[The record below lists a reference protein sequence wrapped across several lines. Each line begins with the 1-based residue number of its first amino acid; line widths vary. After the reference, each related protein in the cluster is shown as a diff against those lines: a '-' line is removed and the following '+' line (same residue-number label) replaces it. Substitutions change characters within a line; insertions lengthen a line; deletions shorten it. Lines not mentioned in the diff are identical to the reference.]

1 MIGVD
6 VESHPSGAHH
16 ALPDPGGTTV
26 APAVHPSRRER
37 VGLELVAAYS
47 FVKAIALVAAGMGV
61 LGLLNGRVAIAANR
75 WLEGLALRPESR
87 IAGRMARY
95 ALPYLDRVSGRHLIE
110 IALGAF
116 FFAAVYAVE
125 GVGLWYCRRW
135 AEYLTI
141 GVSASFL
148 PFELVALFRHVTVPL
163 LVTFI
168 LNVAVVAFLAW
179 QVRVA
184 EKPLH
189 GAD

>member
-1 MIGVD
+1 VSS
-6 VESHPSGAHH
+6 VEVETDPSGAHPARADGTMEH
-16 ALPDPGGTTV
+16 AGPP
-26 APAVHPSRRER
+26 VHPSKRER

-47 FVKAIALVAAGMGV
+47 FVKAVALIAAGMGA

-75 WLEGLALRPESR
+75 WLEGLALRHESR
-87 IAGRMARY
+87 LAGRMADY
-95 ALPYLDRVSGRHLIE
+95 VLPYLDRVTGRHLIE

-116 FFAAVYAVE
+116 FFAAIYIIE
-125 GVGLWYCRRW
+125 GVGLWRCRRW

-148 PFELVALFRHVTVPL
+148 PFELIAIFRHVTLPL

-184 EKPLH
+184 EQPLTE
-189 GAD
+189 GE

>member
-1 MIGVD
+1 ME

-16 ALPDPGGTTV
+16 ALPDPGG
-26 APAVHPSRRER
+26 AGAEPAVHPSKRER

-47 FVKAIALVAAGMGV
+47 FVKAVALVAAGMGA

-75 WLEGLALRPESR
+75 WLEGLALRRESR
-87 IAGRMARY
+87 IAGRMAEY
-95 ALPYLDRVSGRHLIE
+95 LLPYLDRVSGRHLIE

-116 FFAAVYAVE
+116 FFAAIYVVE
-125 GVGLWYCRRW
+125 GVGLWHCRRW

-148 PFELVALFRHVTVPL
+148 PFELVALFRQVTLPL

-184 EKPLH
+184 AKPLH
-189 GAD
+189 AAD